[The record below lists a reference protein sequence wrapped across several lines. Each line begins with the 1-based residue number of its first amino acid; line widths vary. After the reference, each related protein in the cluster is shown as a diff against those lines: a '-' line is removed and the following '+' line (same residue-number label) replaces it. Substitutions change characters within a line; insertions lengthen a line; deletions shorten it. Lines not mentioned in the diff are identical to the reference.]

1 MRCVVSI
8 HKKSTENDKEKQK
21 KICKNMLDRTL
32 VDEGASINTY
42 LNAAKKESVYQCF
55 YNLAISTEK
64 NDTFATKEQL
74 DKCVNK

>member
-1 MRCVVSI
+1 
-8 HKKSTENDKEKQK
+8 
-21 KICKNMLDRTL
+21 MLDRIL

>member
-21 KICKNMLDRTL
+21 KICKNMLDRIL

-42 LNAAKKESVYQCF
+42 LNAAKKRKRVSMF
-55 YNLAISTEK
+55 L
-64 NDTFATKEQL
+64 
-74 DKCVNK
+74 